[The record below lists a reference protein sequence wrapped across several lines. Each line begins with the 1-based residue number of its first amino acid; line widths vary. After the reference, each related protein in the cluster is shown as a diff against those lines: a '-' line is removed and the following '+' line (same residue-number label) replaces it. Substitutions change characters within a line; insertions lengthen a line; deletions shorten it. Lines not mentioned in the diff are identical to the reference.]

1 MKKIILALA
10 AAAVVIFS
18 GCSKRTGGVETAR
31 RTVLV
36 YMAARN
42 SLSDEAYANLS
53 GMAQGYKDA
62 GVSDSDNLIVYFD
75 AIGENP
81 KLVRVDSRGVHT
93 LKTYPQRNSC
103 TPEALAGV
111 IGETLAMFPALDYGL
126 VLWSHGTGWAPAD
139 FPLSSVS
146 PRTANAPAGQSPY
159 PPTRT
164 FGQQYYEGTN
174 YEIELSA
181 LKQSVPSGVF
191 ELILFDACYMG
202 GVETAYALR
211 DKAQYIISSP
221 ARVVADGMPYSL
233 ITGDLFPQGNAEA
246 SYKRICEKY
255 FSFYNGYPDPSYRSA
270 TVSLVRTSGLAA
282 LAASVGNIVK
292 KNASVVSS
300 LPLAGMQ
307 YFDAYAEPFMFDLD
321 QFMERTAS
329 ADDYSV
335 FSARLS
341 QTVLYAAHTDDFFGE
356 PITRCCGLSSYIPV
370 AAYSR
375 YNAYYVRTDWYDACY
390 R

>member
-1 MKKIILALA
+1 MKKIILALIA
-10 AAAVVIFS
+10 AAAVIFS
-18 GCSKRTGGVETAR
+18 GCSKNSGGIDTAR

-42 SLSDEAYANLS
+42 SLSDAAYANLS
-53 GMAQGYKDA
+53 DMAQGYRDA
-62 GVSDSDNLIVYFD
+62 RVSDSDNLIVYFD
-75 AIGENP
+75 AIGEDP

-93 LKTYPQRNSC
+93 VKTYPQRNSC

-126 VLWSHGTGWAPAD
+126 VLWSHGTGWVPAD
-139 FPLSSVS
+139 FPLTAASVHS
-146 PRTANAPAGQSPY
+146 AHAVSHEGPY

-181 LKQSVPSGVF
+181 LRHAIPSGVF
-191 ELILFDACYMG
+191 DLLLFDACYMG

-211 DKAQYIISSP
+211 DKARYIVSSP
-221 ARVVADGMPYSL
+221 ARVIKDGMPYSQ

-246 SYKRICEKY
+246 SYRRICEKY
-255 FSFYNGYPDPSYRSA
+255 FSFYAGHEDPLYRSA
-270 TVSLVRTSGLAA
+270 TISLVATSGLEE
-282 LAASVGNIVK
+282 LAASVGGIVR
-292 KNASVVSS
+292 KNPSGVSS
-300 LPLAGMQ
+300 LSLSGMQ
-307 YFDAYAEPFMFDLD
+307 HFDAYSRPFMFDLD
-321 QFMERTAS
+321 QFMEKTAS
-329 ADDYSV
+329 AEDYSA

-341 QTVLYAAHTDDFFGE
+341 QTVLYAAHTDSFFDE
-356 PITRCCGLSSYIPV
+356 PIIRCCGLSSYIPV
-370 AAYSR
+370 AAYSS
-375 YNAYYVRTDWYDACY
+375 YNSYYARTDWYAACY